1 MRVEY
6 DSFRDLM
13 YIWLAPVG
21 KKAAR
26 TETIAPGV
34 HVDFDRDDKLVGI
47 EILDAS
53 EVLQHRLQ
61 FEVALSPAPAEMVAQ
76 PA

>member
-1 MRVEY
+1 MKVEY
-6 DSFRDLM
+6 DSLRDLM
-13 YIWLAPVG
+13 CICLASVG
-21 KKAAR
+21 EKAAT

-34 HVDFDRDDKLVGI
+34 HADFDRYDRSVGI

-61 FEVALSPAPAEMVAQ
+61 FEVALSSAPAEIVA
-76 PA
+76 